1 MNITRRDAVK
11 LGAGVFGTASA
22 LGLAAAQKVNPQVK
36 GSYNFEAGFT
46 DASFGTKICEQWIA
60 ATSLDVMWGD
70 ASAVDNGARKAFEN
84 AGADTHFDIAQPID
98 AVGDAQPSVVTSTVM
113 DWMFGEAMDQVEAGE
128 FGDGKVIEANID
140 NGGAYLGSF
149 SSKVP
154 EDVQKKIVEYT
165 EQVKAGTLISD
176 ADVDAIKA
184 TL

>member
-22 LGLAAAQKVNPQVK
+22 LGLAAAQKVNQQVK

-70 ASAVDNGARKAFEN
+70 A
-84 AGADTHFDIAQPID
+84 
-98 AVGDAQPSVVTSTVM
+98 QPSVVTSTVT
-113 DWMFGEAMDQVEAGE
+113 DWMFGEAIDQVEAGE

-140 NGGAYLGSF
+140 NGGVYLGSF

-154 EDVQKKIVEYT
+154 EDVQKKIGEYT

>member
-70 ASAVDNGARKAFEN
+70 ASAVDNARARRSRTP
-84 AGADTHFDIAQPID
+84 APTP
-98 AVGDAQPSVVTSTVM
+98 TSTSRSPSTP
-113 DWMFGEAMDQVEAGE
+113 W
-128 FGDGKVIEANID
+128 
-140 NGGAYLGSF
+140 
-149 SSKVP
+149 
-154 EDVQKKIVEYT
+154 
-165 EQVKAGTLISD
+165 
-176 ADVDAIKA
+176 A
-184 TL
+184 TPSRAS